1 MSQIDYLLPDDRFR
15 FSCSESVAC
24 FNECC
29 RDLNQFLTP
38 YDILRLKNGLSLSS
52 AEFLEQYTLQH
63 TGHQTGL
70 PVITL
75 KAADRKELR
84 CPFVTPGGC
93 SVYEHRPS
101 SCRIYPLIRLVS
113 RNRETGQ
120 IAEQYAVIQEDHCKG
135 FEENGTQSVREWVAS
150 QGLEEYHNMNDLMME
165 IIALKNQYH
174 PEPLDMKSRH
184 IFHLALYDL
193 DNFRQQIFENSLLD
207 HFGLS
212 DETFQGIQ
220 KDDVELLNI
229 GFQWVRKVLF
239 S

>member
-1 MSQIDYLLPDDRFR
+1 MNEIEYLMPDDRFR
-15 FSCSESVAC
+15 FACSEQVLC

-38 YDILRLKNGLSLSS
+38 YDILRLKNGLKLSS
-52 AEFLEQYTLQH
+52 SEFLDQYTLQH
-63 TGHQTGL
+63 TGPQTGF

-113 RNRETGQ
+113 RSRETGK
-120 IAEQYAVIQEDHCKG
+120 ISEQYAIIQEDHCKG
-135 FEENGTQSVREWVAS
+135 FEENRSQTVREWISS
-150 QGLEEYHNMNDLMME
+150 QELAEYHEMNDLMME

-193 DNFRQQIFENSLLD
+193 DNFRQQIFENGLLD
-207 HFGLS
+207 QFGLN
-212 DETFQGIQ
+212 DEMFRLIR
-220 KDDVELLNI
+220 KDDVELLKI

-239 S
+239 F